1 MNLPLLDHD
10 LAPEAITKPGRHIQ
24 PRDVPEHC
32 VICFFH
38 DVLNK
43 VISEHKGHCL
53 FLGVTSLSDVGA
65 ESLCKFEG
73 QLWWESDNLPESAVE
88 ILMNQ

>member
-43 VISEHKGHCL
+43 VISEHNATMIERRK
-53 FLGVTSLSDVGA
+53 
-65 ESLCKFEG
+65 
-73 QLWWESDNLPESAVE
+73 WEDGPHPLYE
-88 ILMNQ
+88 IDYDRR